1 MIRTQ
6 ISLDEKVYQRAQAAA
21 RKQGISLAEFVRRAL
36 GKVLEP
42 EKVVKVTD
50 RPWSRWTGSI
60 RGGGSHASDP
70 DEIDRVV
77 YGRDP

>member
-1 MIRTQ
+1 MMRTQ
-6 ISLDEKVYQRAQAAA
+6 VSLDEKMYRRAQAAA

-36 GKVLEP
+36 GSVLKP
-42 EKVVKVTD
+42 EKIPA

-60 RGGGSHASDP
+60 RGGGPHASDP
-70 DEIDRVV
+70 DELDRVV